1 MSLSI
6 DRIELSQ
13 FRSYDHF
20 ETEFNPGISV
30 VVGPNAVGKTN
41 LVEAIQL
48 TTTTESFRRPRP
60 FDLVRQGQAAA
71 KVSMWAAGEDDRLDV
86 VMSVEGNRRTYEI
99 NGKKKAPKELLG
111 RLPCVVFT
119 PDDLFMVKGP
129 AEERRRTVD
138 EAGVQ
143 LSAGYAHLRA
153 EYSRVLRQRNAALK
167 SHPDPTQMEALDQQL
182 MELGTRLFEH
192 RRGLT
197 EKLSER
203 AGQLYEAMADQESL
217 QVRIVPSWER
227 AGTEAGEGETQTVF
241 ARALADS
248 KRIETARA
256 TTIIGPHRD
265 DLLFTVASR
274 DARTHAS
281 QGQQRTAAL
290 AWKLAEVGLIE
301 EITGKKPL
309 VLLDDV
315 MSELDK
321 RRREA
326 LTGVLS
332 QTNQTIITT
341 TNLQYFDED
350 VLSEASILEL
360 S

>member
-1 MSLSI
+1 
-6 DRIELSQ
+6 
-13 FRSYDHF
+13 
-20 ETEFNPGISV
+20 
-30 VVGPNAVGKTN
+30 
-41 LVEAIQL
+41 
-48 TTTTESFRRPRP
+48 
-60 FDLVRQGQAAA
+60 
-71 KVSMWAAGEDDRLDV
+71 MWAAGENERLDV
-86 VMSVEGNRRTYEI
+86 VMSVEVNRRTYEV
-99 NGKKKAPKELLG
+99 NSKKRPPKELLG

-153 EYSRVLRQRNAALK
+153 EYSRVLKQRNAALK
-167 SHPDPTQMEALDQQL
+167 ARPEPIQMDALDEQL
-182 MELGTRLFEH
+182 IDLGTRLFEH
-192 RRGLT
+192 RRGLA
-197 EKLSER
+197 ERLSER
-203 AGQLYEAMADQESL
+203 AGQLYEVMADHESL
-217 QVRIVPSWER
+217 EVRLVPSWER
-227 AGTEAGEGETQTVF
+227 AGVNGGEIETRAAF
-241 ARALADS
+241 ARALAGS
-248 KRIETARA
+248 KQAETARA

-265 DLLFTVASR
+265 DLLFTVSSR

-301 EITGKKPL
+301 EITSKKPL

-315 MSELDK
+315 MSELDRQ
-321 RRREA
+321 RRGA

-350 VLSEASILEL
+350 VLSKATILEL